1 MLLQEM
7 KTSTSDVMK
16 SEIQTLLE
24 KAEGEIR
31 YYKEKVNKCQSDA
44 NSYGDRIGLLK
55 KEGEYENATNT
66 TITTWMVIF
75 VTTFVSFAS
84 TEHKL
89 NIV

>member
-16 SEIQTLLE
+16 SEIQSRLE
-24 KAEGEIR
+24 EAEGEIR
-31 YYKEKVNKCQSDA
+31 NNKEYANNFQSEA
-44 NSYGDRIGLLK
+44 NSLEEELRLLK

-75 VTTFVSFAS
+75 VTNICQFC
-84 TEHKL
+84 L
-89 NIV
+89 NKT

>member
-1 MLLQEM
+1 MLLHDM

-16 SEIQTLLE
+16 REIQLLLE
-24 KAEGEIR
+24 GAEGWIR
-31 YYKEKVNKCQSDA
+31 KRKEEVSKYQSEA
-44 NSYGDRIGLLK
+44 NSYEDRLR

-66 TITTWMVIF
+66 TITTWMVVF